1 MRCPCICGSRPA
13 PALAVDII
21 IEVGSRIVLIRRKYE
36 PFSGCWALPGGF
48 VECGERVEEAA
59 RREAKEETNLEVD
72 VKELLGVYSSPERD
86 PRGHVVSVCFIA
98 SGEGELK
105 GRDDAQEARLFTPAE
120 VAELKLAFDHA
131 EIIKDYLKRREDVL
145 R

>member
-21 IEVGSRIVLIRRKYE
+21 IEVGSRIVLIRRKHE

-98 SGEGELK
+98 RGEGELK
-105 GRDDAQEARLFTPAE
+105 GRDDAKEARLFTPAE

-131 EIIKDYLKRREDVL
+131 EIIKDYMKRREDVL